1 MLIGAGEGSK
11 ASYIEHIGLFFF
23 FVACAGV
30 SIIVWVFNWICW
42 INQCCCCDFLHNP
55 INKRL
60 VWWVCFIFL
69 LGILACCISGF
80 VTTNRFGFALEGT
93 WCAFDRFYYDSL
105 YGQLKETYPKWEG
118 FDSII
123 NILSDLSKYID
134 RIDEIDE
141 NYLILDDNKNIVL
154 NKTNI
159 TNYNYD
165 GYFSGEYLYRINNL
179 IGDDFVFNE
188 INPKTLP
195 IALKYGRI
203 VDASRK
209 LREMK
214 DKHFKDNLETVR
226 NSITN
231 IKNDFKTLEQEL
243 LNDFHY
249 YAKIAKGWGKI
260 LTMIYF
266 CLLCITITLAGFSM
280 MFYACLRRQG
290 YLSIFMHVL
299 WNIVRFF
306 MFSYFFY
313 GAAYGMCY
321 LGFKDAIAYIMFIFG
336 ELDYNN
342 INNLDPNQQSYLIPK
357 KEGKE
362 FLHFCLIEN
371 DNNYKNKLDQ
381 TLLTALEDYFK
392 SYSEL
397 NETFQKTNS
406 ELYIQTNGNTS
417 LDNIR
422 TAHMKMIDFM
432 KGKIVQLSDD
442 ENCRK
447 FGSIAIR
454 NDGLFGSF
462 DCSFLK
468 SHLNM
473 IYRTLYDLSIESRI
487 LCALSCCIA
496 FFGAI
501 FVYFFLLV
509 LHHYNTDLFYDT
521 GKSIFTGFEGYRN
534 TRNRDNKDPAYK
546 KRKIRAEIELSSRN
560 EEYSGYQ
567 PANKNEE

>member
-118 FDSII
+118 FKSIRD
-123 NILSDLSKYID
+123 NLKSLSVSLS
-134 RIDEIDE
+134 EISNVNLTE
-141 NYLILDDNKNIVL
+141 NTTLKKSDNS
-154 NKTNI
+154 
-159 TNYNYD
+159 NYSYD
-165 GYFSGEYLYRINNL
+165 GYFSEKFLKEIDNYSGEDLKEINN
-179 IGDDFVFNE
+179 
-188 INPKTLP
+188 KTLP
-195 IALKYGRI
+195 IALRYGKM
-203 VDASRK
+203 VDAFNKISKMRQVFNSSLIELNDYIGKIETDFQK
-209 LREMK
+209 L
-214 DKHFKDNLETVR
+214 
-226 NSITN
+226 NSL
-231 IKNDFKTLEQEL
+231 F

-249 YAKIAKGWGKI
+249 YAKVAKGCGKI
-260 LTMIYF
+260 LTMIYL
-266 CLLCITITLAGFSM
+266 CLHCITITLAGFSM
-280 MFYACLRRQG
+280 MFYACLRNQG
-290 YLSIFMHVL
+290 YLSTFMHVL
-299 WNIVRFF
+299 WNIARFF
-306 MFSYFFY
+306 MFSFFFY

-321 LGFKDAIAYIMFIFG
+321 LGFRDAVAYVMFIFG
-336 ELDYNN
+336 ELESANTNN
-342 INNLDPNQQSYLIPK
+342 GITNNLDLNGKSYLIPED
-357 KEGKE
+357 EGKKY
-362 FLHFCLIEN
+362 LYFCLKKN
-371 DNNYKNKLDQ
+371 NSNYKNNLNPI
-381 TLLTALEDYFK
+381 LTSALEDYFK
-392 SYSEL
+392 SFGEL
-397 NETFQKTNS
+397 NETFQKTES
-406 ELYIQTNGNTS
+406 ELYIRSS
-417 LDNIR
+417 LDIS
-422 TAHMKMIDFM
+422 TTHSKMINTM
-432 KGKIVQLSDD
+432 KDKIVNLSKNS
-442 ENCRK
+442 NCEK
-447 FGSIAIR
+447 FGQIAMR
-454 NDGLFGSF
+454 QDGLFGSF

-473 IYRTLYDLSIESRI
+473 MYKTLYDLSVESRI

-509 LHHYNTDLFYDT
+509 LHHYNTELFFDT
-521 GKSIFTGFEGYRN
+521 GKSIFTGFEGYGN
-534 TRNRDNKDPAYK
+534 TKKRDNKDPAYK
-546 KRKIRAEIELSSRN
+546 KRKLRAEIELSSRN